1 MAEKVFDRETLL
13 DLTVNV
19 IPLAILAIFF
29 AAFVVFTPFG
39 FDSVISSIQLAII
52 GLSAV
57 GLAVL
62 TYFSGR
68 AVSKAEN
75 AQEEA
80 SEIEPAEDAAPDTTE
95 SRE

>member
-19 IPLAILAIFF
+19 IPFVIMAFF
-29 AAFVVFTPFG
+29 FIAFIVYTPFG

-52 GLSAV
+52 GISAV
-57 GLAVL
+57 GLMVL
-62 TYFSGR
+62 TYYSGR

-75 AQEEA
+75 AEEA
-80 SEIEPAEDAAPDTTE
+80 AAEE
-95 SRE
+95 